1 MSLDHRT
8 PPRNHSQVPLRTPG
22 RAGPAPLIGALLRVP
37 FEVVRERMLAGLH
50 ARGFTDLTAAHL
62 NVLQYPGPHKVR
74 PSELAAR
81 TGMTKQALNY
91 LLGQLEHRGYLRR
104 RDDAGDQ
111 RSKHIHLTARGHRAI
126 DAIREIVA
134 EVEAEWARQLGPTQF
149 ADLRRL
155 LADLNSLVAASHPA
169 DSTSD

>member
-1 MSLDHRT
+1 
-8 PPRNHSQVPLRTPG
+8 VPLRIPAH
-22 RAGPAPLIGALLRVP
+22 AGPPPLIGALLRAP
-37 FEVVRERMLAGLH
+37 FEVVRERMLTGLH

-91 LLGQLEHRGYLRR
+91 LLGQMEHRGYLGRW
-104 RDDAGDQ
+104 DDAGDQ
-111 RSKHIHLTARGHRAI
+111 RSKRIQLTARGHHAV

-134 EVEAEWARQLGPTQF
+134 EVEADWEQQLGPTQF
-149 ADLRRL
+149 VDLRRL
-155 LADLNSLVAASHPA
+155 LVHLNSLVAAPHLS